1 MTLEDHLGDILRKA
15 RQSAGVSTLEAA
27 NAAEL
32 TESEY
37 AAIES
42 DGRIGRRPDFQAL
55 ERLLGLNAK
64 KLEGIA
70 AGWLPPRIDLSGWRV
85 LRQITTQG
93 DSYSVNCYLV
103 WDEAS
108 HEAALFDTGFDAGP
122 VFDLIQSNQLHLNH
136 LFITHTHHDH
146 IEALGPIRQRFPKV
160 KLHLNSKSAPADQ
173 RNRPGEVI
181 ALGALSISYRD
192 TPGHAED
199 GVTYVIDH
207 FPKNAPGAAVVG
219 DALFAGSMGGAKQLA
234 DLAKRKIR
242 DEIFNLPPA
251 TLICPG
257 HGPVTTVELEI
268 ANNPFF

>member
-15 RQSAGVSTLEAA
+15 RQSAGVSTLTAA

-32 TESEY
+32 AESEY
-37 AAIES
+37 AAVEN
-42 DGRIGRRPDFQAL
+42 DGRIGKRPNFQAL
-55 ERLLGLNAK
+55 QGLVGLNAK
-64 KLEGIA
+64 KLESIA
-70 AGWLPPRIDLSGWRV
+70 AGWLPPRIDLSEWRE

-93 DSYSVNCYLV
+93 ESYSVNCFLV

-122 VFDLIQSNQLHLNH
+122 VFDLIQSNELHLSH

-146 IEALGPIRQRFPKV
+146 IEALGPIRQKFPKV
-160 KLHLNSKSAPADQ
+160 KLHSSSKSAPMDQ

-181 ALGALSISYRD
+181 PLGGLRISHRD

-207 FPKNAPGAAVVG
+207 FPRNATGVAVVG

-234 DLAKRKIR
+234 DLAKLKIR
-242 DEIFNLPPA
+242 DEIFTLPAA

-257 HGPVTTVELEI
+257 HGPVTTVELEMT
-268 ANNPFF
+268 NNPFF